1 MIPELD
7 ELYHP
12 RRVVLSEFGD
22 GVLRAIVTC
31 ITQSYAQAYDACY
44 QDYAKDEAHDLL
56 PYMRRAELHRSL
68 QRALRPYPQVRVTS
82 QATEHHNSHHLCI
95 ETDRVLLTLS
105 KVRSPGEMVH
115 RAAYREQYARDN
127 QLDFF
132 QRDDEPVLHGRLY
145 AVVLHGHDPLHPE
158 RLAFLRIVFP
168 NQAFTHYHDESIDLL
183 QRFPDLV
190 TPEEPEPVP
199 QEPISKPPPMT
210 LKTILKTEE
219 VAS

>member
-56 PYMRRAELHRSL
+56 PYIRRAEIHRRL
-68 QRALRPYPQVRVTS
+68 QDALWPYPHVRVTS

-115 RAAYREQYARDN
+115 RAAYREQYARDS

-132 QRDDEPVLHGRLY
+132 QQDNEVILRGRLY
-145 AVVLHGHDPLHPE
+145 AVGLHGHDPLYRE

-168 NQAFTHYHDESIDLL
+168 DQAFTHYHDESIDLL
-183 QRFPDLV
+183 QRFPDLA
-190 TPEEPEPVP
+190 TWDEPEHIP

-210 LKTILKTEE
+210 LKTTPKTEE